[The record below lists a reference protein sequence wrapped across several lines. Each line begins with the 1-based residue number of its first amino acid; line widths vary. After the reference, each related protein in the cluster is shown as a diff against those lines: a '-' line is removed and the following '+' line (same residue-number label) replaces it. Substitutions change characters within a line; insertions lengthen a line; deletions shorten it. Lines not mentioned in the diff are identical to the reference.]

1 MQYLSANTKHRV
13 FLQSLVLLGMIV
25 FAFFLAFE
33 QGFIELTLKN
43 DRSYLSYV
51 ILLVYFLAT
60 LHWVTICYRL
70 SSEATALDLVEE
82 ELRFDFGS
90 QTNLAIE
97 RYFVEA
103 TELTRQGG
111 RYHGLLEAFGDR
123 INNRH
128 ATGHFISDILLKI
141 GLLGTIIG
149 FILMLLPV
157 AEIKEFEANLMQ
169 QLLGKMSGGMAVA
182 LYTTL
187 AGLTTSMLLKMQYQV
202 IDSSAAKLVTRV
214 SELSEL
220 RFVGQVKE
228 VGEA

>member
-1 MQYLSANTKHRV
+1 MQSSSTKHRV
-13 FLQSLVLLGMIV
+13 FLQSLVLLGMIF

-51 ILLVYFLAT
+51 ILLLYLLAT
-60 LHWVTICYRL
+60 LHWVFICYRL
-70 SSEATALDLVEE
+70 SAETTALELVEH
-82 ELRFDFGS
+82 ELQFDFGS

-103 TELTRQGG
+103 TELTKQGG

-123 INNRH
+123 ISNRH

-187 AGLTTSMLLKMQYQV
+187 AGLTTSMLLKMQYQI
-202 IDSSAAKLVTRV
+202 IDSSAAKLVTRT

-220 RFVGQVKE
+220 RFVGKVKDI
-228 VGEA
+228 GEA